1 MGHKVVGKTRKRDK
15 FKKFIMGDRANKDDG
30 NHDDDDE
37 DEDDP
42 YGLAENS
49 RERLPLPLLLKRA
62 ELAVVDL
69 KVLVKHSG
77 LPEMSKDLL
86 VEQLE
91 AFHTGA
97 KTTGRQIQFLQARAH
112 GCLDGLVIRNTYLIM
127 ELDRL
132 EKKQLLLETNRD
144 NAGIWDKMLDTLLM
158 SNGNFFLP
166 EVQLVVSEK
175 KLNQLYQKTMAEAR
189 NHLRDLIFKAQEIV
203 IQESSQQNRKHEDTL
218 AQIWTIFGI
227 NRLEIEYY
235 RENLALLR
243 ELEGQRKAAVGQI
256 QSAVWK
262 LTDFEAE
269 FGILREKIVD
279 GIVSSS
285 EDGGPPVIEGP
296 NESKSGLGEVATMP
310 LKVHIQ
316 QIELVTNR
324 LKDRSF
330 LSNTKAKDKVKDPK
344 EDNPEPSAAA

>member
-1 MGHKVVGKTRKRDK
+1 MPPRRRNRNGNSITYSTSSSNGSQPLFSQSSNSSFIDEDSMNNVLQQVGQIFSSIIWYIWALLRGALMMLRPFFSIILAFVILVVLFGVLTNSLSIIKSVIHIRVCRLPLVPILLTCPSSGSDAFDSTMGHVPNFADLIKKQEASYQIIADSLSTLNPNFVYKKVVGKTRKRDK
-15 FKKFIMGDRANKDDG
+15 FKKIIMGDRANKGDG
-30 NHDDDDE
+30 NHDDDDDDE

-77 LPEMSKDLL
+77 LPEMSRDLL

-144 NAGIWDKMLDTLLM
+144 NAGIWDKMLDMILM
-158 SNGNFFLP
+158 SNGKSI
-166 EVQLVVSEK
+166 QL
-175 KLNQLYQKTMAEAR
+175 
-189 NHLRDLIFKAQEIV
+189 I
-203 IQESSQQNRKHEDTL
+203 
-218 AQIWTIFGI
+218 
-227 NRLEIEYY
+227 
-235 RENLALLR
+235 
-243 ELEGQRKAAVGQI
+243 
-256 QSAVWK
+256 
-262 LTDFEAE
+262 
-269 FGILREKIVD
+269 
-279 GIVSSS
+279 
-285 EDGGPPVIEGP
+285 
-296 NESKSGLGEVATMP
+296 
-310 LKVHIQ
+310 
-316 QIELVTNR
+316 
-324 LKDRSF
+324 
-330 LSNTKAKDKVKDPK
+330 
-344 EDNPEPSAAA
+344 

>member
-1 MGHKVVGKTRKRDK
+1 MT
-15 FKKFIMGDRANKDDG
+15 
-30 NHDDDDE
+30 
-37 DEDDP
+37 
-42 YGLAENS
+42 
-49 RERLPLPLLLKRA
+49 
-62 ELAVVDL
+62 
-69 KVLVKHSG
+69 
-77 LPEMSKDLL
+77 
-86 VEQLE
+86 
-91 AFHTGA
+91 
-97 KTTGRQIQFLQARAH
+97 
-112 GCLDGLVIRNTYLIM
+112 
-127 ELDRL
+127 
-132 EKKQLLLETNRD
+132 
-144 NAGIWDKMLDTLLM
+144 
-158 SNGNFFLP
+158 
-166 EVQLVVSEK
+166 
-175 KLNQLYQKTMAEAR
+175 EAR
-189 NHLRDLIFKAQEIV
+189 NHLRDLIFKAQEVLQSLNELDTILSTINEIV
-203 IQESSQQNRKHEDTL
+203 VQESSQQNRKHEDTL

-296 NESKSGLGEVATMP
+296 NDSKSGLGEVATMP